1 MFKIGLKRAIEE
13 DDIYAVT
20 NDMKSNENSKAFSK
34 LWESELKKK
43 NPSLFNAMIKFHGFT
58 ILILGILFAVCE
70 AFAK

>member
-1 MFKIGLKRAIEE
+1 MFEIGLKHAIEE

-20 NDMKSNENSKAFSK
+20 NDMKSHENSVAFSK

-43 NPSLFNAMIKFHGFT
+43 NPSLFNAMLKFHGFT
-58 ILILGILFAVCE
+58 IFILGILYALCE